1 MDGSMKTKCRVVV
14 QTASGCIEASKGFWR
29 TVFPI
34 TMALFIA
41 ACAGQGPRTPS
52 SGAATII
59 EAPVSEYL
67 LGPGDKLRVIVY
79 GEQDLSGEFDVDGT
93 GAVSLPLIGEV
104 GAQGKSLRELEL
116 TVANRL
122 KDGYLADPRVN
133 IEVLNYRPYYI
144 IGEVEEPGELP
155 YTAGMTVLNAVAVAG
170 GYTYRADTTRVFVAR
185 PNQVG
190 EIEYPADQSLNVQ
203 PGDIIRVPERF
214 F

>member
-1 MDGSMKTKCRVVV
+1 MDGIMKTKSW
-14 QTASGCIEASKGFWR
+14 TAVPIASWCAKAGKVLR
-29 TVFPI
+29 RAAFPVS
-34 TMALFIA
+34 MALLVA

-52 SGAATII
+52 GGVAPAQSPVAEYQLGA
-59 EAPVSEYL
+59 
-67 LGPGDKLRVIVY
+67 GDKLRVIVY
-79 GEQDLSGEFDVDGT
+79 GEQDLSGEFDVDGS

-104 GAQGKSLRELEL
+104 RAAEKTLRELEIA
-116 TVANRL
+116 VADKLRE
-122 KDGYLADPRVN
+122 GYLADPRVN

-144 IGEVEEPGELP
+144 VGEVEEPGELP

-185 PNQVG
+185 PNQAG
-190 EIEYPADQSLNVQ
+190 EIEYPADQSLNVK

>member
-1 MDGSMKTKCRVVV
+1 MDGSMKTTSRAVVRI
-14 QTASGCIEASKGFWR
+14 ASGCIEASKGFWR
-29 TVFPI
+29 TAFPI
-34 TMALFIA
+34 TIALFIA

-52 SGAATII
+52 SGAATTI

-104 GAQGKSLRELEL
+104 GARGKSLRELEL
-116 TVANRL
+116 AVANRL

-170 GYTYRADTTRVFVAR
+170 GYTYRADTTR